1 MITIESIYNMLLG
14 ERRQI
19 ILAVTIDGKE
29 HGFTLRDAS
38 YTLAGSK
45 ETLEG
50 PAEIRGNQII
60 LYLEPNRAGTYKLT
74 VSFALGDQAIKKR
87 LTVRVEE

>member
-19 ILAVTIDGKE
+19 MLAVTIDGKE
-29 HGFTLRDAS
+29 HGFTIRDAS
-38 YTLAGSK
+38 YTLSSSK
-45 ETLEG
+45 ETFEG
-50 PAEIRGNQII
+50 TAEIQGNRII
-60 LYLEPNRAGTYKLT
+60 LYLEPNQAGTYKLT
-74 VSFALGDQAIKKR
+74 VSFILGDQTIKKR